1 MNKPSGLTKG
11 LAVVGTLLT
20 GLPLVLPVLFGLL
33 HWARSGELLIDF
45 LMPAELFFVILAGGG
60 LLILA
65 AVRQK
70 NMVKPLLWAL
80 GAAAA
85 FLVLT
90 QVAAQVTGVA
100 SSPVEVYDW
109 RMGLIYALLAIF
121 ILSCIA
127 LLIVGVRLTRIVLR
141 KPQG

>member
-1 MNKPSGLTKG
+1 MNKPSGLTK
-11 LAVVGTLLT
+11 AVAVIGTVFA
-20 GLPLVLPVLFGLL
+20 GLPLALPIFFGLL
-33 HWARSGELLIDF
+33 HWFGSGELLIDF
-45 LMPAELFFVILAGGG
+45 LMPTELFFLILAGGG

-70 NMVKPLLWAL
+70 AMVKSLLWLL

-90 QVAAQVTGVA
+90 QAAAVVTGVA
-100 SSPVEVYDW
+100 SSPVEVTDW
-109 RMGLIYALLAIF
+109 RMALIYALLAIF
-121 ILSCIA
+121 ILCCIA
-127 LLIVGVRLTRIVLR
+127 LFIAGIRLTRIVFR